1 MFKNYYLLTK
11 PGIIRGNA
19 ITAVAGFLLA
29 SKGNIDIWLLL
40 ATIAGISLIMA
51 SGCVFNNY
59 IDRNID
65 KKMTRTKSRALVIRS
80 VPAINALIYAS
91 LIGIA
96 GFILLSIYTNLTT
109 VIIGVIGF
117 VDYIVLYGLAKRRSV
132 HGTLVG
138 SISGATPPVAGYTA
152 VTGSLDVG
160 AILLF
165 LILVFWQM
173 PHFYAIAIRRIDDYK
188 KANIPVLPIKS
199 GMKQTK
205 IQIFLYIIAFICA
218 TTLLF
223 IMGYAGITYLIVM
236 LGVELYWLWIA
247 GKGFEAKDNNLWAK
261 SLFVFSLKVLL
272 LFSVMLSIDVFV
284 P

>member
-1 MFKNYYLLTK
+1 MFKKYYLLTK

-19 ITAVAGFLLA
+19 ITALAGFLLA

-80 VPAINALIYAS
+80 VPTINALIYAS

-188 KANIPVLPIKS
+188 KASIPVLPIKS

-205 IQIFLYIIAFICA
+205 IQIFLYILAFMCA

-223 IMGYAGITYLIVM
+223 ITGYAGITYLIVM
-236 LGVELYWLWIA
+236 LGVGLYWLWIA
-247 GKGFEAKDNNLWAK
+247 IKGFEAKDNSLWAK
-261 SLFVFSLKVLL
+261 SLFLFSLKVLL
-272 LFSVMLSIDVFV
+272 VFSVMLSIDVFV

>member
-19 ITAVAGFLLA
+19 ITALAGFLLA
-29 SKGNIDIWLLL
+29 SKGDIDIWLLFV
-40 ATIAGISLIMA
+40 TITGISLIIA
-51 SGCVFNNY
+51 SGCAYNNY

-65 KKMTRTKSRALVIRS
+65 SKMSRTKKRVLVVQSIS
-80 VPAINALIYAS
+80 VRNALIFATILGVTGFGLLAMFTN
-91 LIGIA
+91 LITVAVGLL
-96 GFILLSIYTNLTT
+96 GFI
-109 VIIGVIGF
+109 
-117 VDYIVLYGLAKRRSV
+117 DYIVLYGISKRRSV

-152 VTGSLDVG
+152 VTGSLDLG
-160 AILLF
+160 AVLLL

-188 KANIPVLPIKS
+188 KAKIPVLPIKD

-205 IQIFLYIIAFICA
+205 IQIFLYVLAFICA
-218 TTLLF
+218 TTLLS
-223 IMGYAGITYLIVM
+223 ITGYTGITYLIVM
-236 LGVELYWLWIA
+236 LAVGMYWLWIA
-247 GKGFEAKDNNLWAK
+247 GKGFYAKNNQLWAK
-261 SLFVFSLKVLL
+261 SLFLFSLKVLL
-272 LFSVMLSIDVFV
+272 IFSLMLSIDVFV

>member
-109 VIIGVIGF
+109 VIMGVIGF

-188 KANIPVLPIKS
+188 KASIPVLPIKS

-247 GKGFEAKDNNLWAK
+247 GKGFEAKDNGLRAK
-261 SLFVFSLKVLL
+261 SLFLFSLKVLL
-272 LFSVMLSIDVFV
+272 VFSVMLSIDVFV

>member
-236 LGVELYWLWIA
+236 LGVGLYWLWIA